1 MYDDMRIALLLL
13 ASLALHAQDVPVLA
27 ELFTSEG
34 CSSCPPADQLLQ
46 ALDRTQPVAGA
57 RVIVLG
63 EHVDYWDRLG
73 WRDPFSSPLF
83 SARQERYARLLG
95 AEVYTP
101 QIVIDGREAVLGN
114 DPEKVRQS
122 IERAAKRQKATL
134 TVAVRRDTP
143 DPAITVSGNARGEL
157 WIAVAAESARS
168 DVTRGE
174 NSGRALTHVSV
185 VRSLL
190 KAGKMDSPEK
200 SLRIPI
206 RPEASRVIAFVVDGT
221 AVKAAAMALLP

>member
-1 MYDDMRIALLLL
+1 MYDGMRIALLLL
-13 ASLALHAQDVPVLA
+13 ASFALHAQDVPVLA

-46 ALDRTQPVAGA
+46 SLDRTQPVAGV

-73 WRDPFSSPLF
+73 WRDAFSSPLF
-83 SARQERYARLLG
+83 TARQERYARLLG

-114 DPEKVRQS
+114 DPEKVRQA
-122 IERAAKRQKATL
+122 IARAAKHKKAAL
-134 TVAVRRDTP
+134 RISVRRDAP
-143 DPAITVSGNARGEL
+143 DSVITVSGDVRGEL
-157 WIAVAAESARS
+157 WIAVASESARS

-174 NSGRALTHVSV
+174 NSGRALT
-185 VRSLL
+185 
-190 KAGKMDSPEK
+190 
-200 SLRIPI
+200 
-206 RPEASRVIAFVVDGT
+206 
-221 AVKAAAMALLP
+221 